1 MEGIEPDGTGR
12 QARGSTACGA
22 VKTPCW
28 PAPNEVVA
36 IPIVVDGMI
45 AAVFYGDNVPGG
57 EPIGSIRGIELLMIE
72 AGLAM
77 ERRFLQA
84 KLQQVE
90 GRLQSLDRAADREV
104 VE

>member
-1 MEGIEPDGTGR
+1 MALVGKLEDLQLAELLRLLGG
-12 QARGSTACGA
+12 
-22 VKTPCW
+22 

-77 ERRFLQA
+77 ERRFFQA
-84 KLQQVE
+84 KLQRVE

>member
-1 MEGIEPDGTGR
+1 MALVGKLEDLQLAELLKLLGG
-12 QARGSTACGA
+12 
-22 VKTPCW
+22 

-77 ERRFLQA
+77 ERRLLQA
-84 KLQQVE
+84 KLQRVE